1 MRFNDLTKAGKI
13 RTCVF
18 LGAAVAL
25 WLVAVIFLLTFR
37 DAQFENVLND
47 PTQHSEKYGF
57 GFTLFFVKG
66 MGLFNGIPMVVL
78 LCIYGMMILIISAV
92 VAVLIRLIVLNKV
105 QHIRPE
111 EFRICSTA
119 YGVILILGIIVSLIL
134 TKGNMILTTMIYEMM
149 PALFMYLLYIL
160 PLQKRSVVSGHGHFI
175 QGTQQDLTNL

>member
-1 MRFNDLTKAGKI
+1 
-13 RTCVF
+13 
-18 LGAAVAL
+18 
-25 WLVAVIFLLTFR
+25 
-37 DAQFENVLND
+37 
-47 PTQHSEKYGF
+47 
-57 GFTLFFVKG
+57 
-66 MGLFNGIPMVVL
+66 MVVL